1 MYYFSHLVQIYYLD
15 LFIGDKMWLTKY
27 NASGN
32 DFLIFHTFN
41 DMLDSKKRSEFAKKV
56 CNRHSGVG
64 ADGLV
69 IVMPHNKYAYKWD
82 FYNSDGSKANMC
94 GNASR
99 CVAHYAY
106 QNNLA
111 PKKHSFLS
119 GAGEIKV
126 EIKDD
131 DVVEINFGKIKILK
145 NAIDEYE
152 MKFALLDSGVPHL
165 VSFIDDKMLR
175 NKNDMMKD
183 LREKYN
189 ANVNLAKIISKDTI
203 HVATYERGVE
213 DITLAC
219 GTGMAATYYIALM
232 QNKINKIA
240 TLIPPSKE
248 PLYFR
253 IKNDEVYYKGKIE
266 RICDIKLFL

>member
-1 MYYFSHLVQIYYLD
+1 
-15 LFIGDKMWLTKY
+15 MWLTKY

-41 DMLDSKKRSEFAKKV
+41 NMLDSTKRAEFAKKV

-69 IVMPHNKYAYKWD
+69 IIIPHNKYAYKWD
-82 FYNSDGSKANMC
+82 FYNCDGSKANMC

-106 QNNLA
+106 LNNLA

-126 EIKDD
+126 EIYDD
-131 DVVEINFGKIKILK
+131 NIVEVNFGKITILK
-145 NAIDEYE
+145 DCINEYK
-152 MKFALLDSGVPHL
+152 MQFFLLDSGIPHL
-165 VSFIDDKMLR
+165 VSFVDKLPK
-175 NKNDMMKD
+175 NKNAMMKD

-189 ANVNLAKIISKDTI
+189 ANVNFAKIIDKNTI
-203 HVATYERGVE
+203 HIATYERGVE

-219 GTGMAATYYIALM
+219 GTGMAATYYLALM
-232 QNKINKIA
+232 QNKIDRVA
-240 TLIPPSKE
+240 TLIPPSNE
-248 PLYFR
+248 LLYFR
-253 IKNDEVYYKGKIE
+253 IKDDEVYYKGKVE
-266 RICDIKLFL
+266 RISDIKLYL